1 MINPNRF
8 FGHRQG
14 KTSIRLPVVI
24 AVVSV
29 LILILFFLFPG
40 DSATNDVAQIH
51 SGNNGESVPF
61 NSNYSHYFLRT
72 LGITGLIIILILV
85 GLKWYKNKLSFEG
98 DYFSM
103 EVLGKQHIS
112 PKQYLMMVRIEGRKL
127 LMGVSEQS
135 INLVKEFVEE
145 EKNGLTTD
153 NDISVSSTG
162 PLNKK

>member
-14 KTSIRLPVVI
+14 KTSIRLPVVL

-40 DSATNDVAQIH
+40 ENATNDIAQIH

-85 GLKWYKNKLSFEG
+85 GFKWYKNKLSFEG

-103 EVLGKQHIS
+103 EILGKQHIS

-127 LMGVSEQS
+127 LMGVTEQS
-135 INLVKEFVEE
+135 INLVKEFADDGSDGIPTES
-145 EKNGLTTD
+145 NIPL
-153 NDISVSSTG
+153 SS
-162 PLNKK
+162 PDPSNKK

>member
-1 MINPNRF
+1 M
-8 FGHRQG
+8 
-14 KTSIRLPVVI
+14 
-24 AVVSV
+24 
-29 LILILFFLFPG
+29 
-40 DSATNDVAQIH
+40 
-51 SGNNGESVPF
+51 
-61 NSNYSHYFLRT
+61 
-72 LGITGLIIILILV
+72 GITAFIIILILV
-85 GLKWYKNKLSFEG
+85 GFKWYKNKLSFEG

>member
-14 KTSIRLPVVI
+14 KSSNRLTAVL

-40 DSATNDVAQIH
+40 ESTTDGVVPVH
-51 SGNNGESVPF
+51 SENSGEAVPF
-61 NSNYSHYFLRT
+61 KSNYSHYFLRT
-72 LGITGLIIILILV
+72 LGITGLIIIIILV
-85 GLKWYKNKLSFEG
+85 GFKWYKNKFSIEG

-127 LMGVSEQS
+127 LMGVTEQS

-145 EKNGLTTD
+145 SSDGIITD
-153 NDISVSSTG
+153 NKT
-162 PLNKK
+162 PLDSPDPLTEN

>member
-14 KTSIRLPVVI
+14 KRLPVI
-24 AVVSV
+24 LAVVSV

-40 DSATNDVAQIH
+40 KITTNDVAQIH

-61 NSNYSHYFLRT
+61 NSNYSHFIFRT
-72 LGITGLIIILILV
+72 LGITGFIIVLILA
-85 GLKWYKNKLSFEG
+85 GFKWYKNKLSLE
-98 DYFSM
+98 DNYFSM
-103 EVLGKQHIS
+103 EVLGKQHIN

-135 INLVKEFVEE
+135 INLIKEFIEE
-145 EKNGLTTD
+145 KKNGLTTD
-153 NDISVSSTG
+153 NDISSSTTD
-162 PLNKK
+162 LL

>member
-1 MINPNRF
+1 MIDPNRF

-14 KTSIRLPVVI
+14 KPSIRLTVVL

-40 DSATNDVAQIH
+40 ESTANGVAPII
-51 SGNNGESVPF
+51 SENNGGPVPF
-61 NSNYSHYFLRT
+61 KSNYSHYFLKT
-72 LGITGLIIILILV
+72 LGITGLIIMLILV
-85 GLKWYKNKLSFEG
+85 GFKWYKNKFSFEG

-127 LMGVSEQS
+127 LMGVTEQS
-135 INLVKEFVEE
+135 INLVKEFAEDGSDE
-145 EKNGLTTD
+145 
-153 NDISVSSTG
+153 IPTG
-162 PLNKK
+162 NENPLNSPDPSIKK